1 MVTSILP
8 LKMSGAVVKRR
19 GKTLLGPVD
28 LTVSQT
34 GFTIV
39 MGPNGAGKTTLLR
52 ALHGLERLSGGQ
64 VQWQIPLRDTLQRQA
79 FVFQTPI
86 MMRRSVRDNLAY
98 PLILHGTPKAAA
110 YALAADWAGRI
121 GLGRALD
128 QQAPQL
134 SGGEKQKLALARA
147 LMRSPDIL
155 FLDEPCANLDGR
167 AIREIEAILKS
178 AQAGGTRILMAT
190 HDIGQARR
198 LASDVVFLMHGK
210 IIEMAAADAFF
221 GAPKT
226 PQAAALLNGD
236 IVE

>member
-79 FVFQTPI
+79 FCVSDP
-86 MMRRSVRDNLAY
+86 DHDA
-98 PLILHGTPKAAA
+98 PLG
-110 YALAADWAGRI
+110 
-121 GLGRALD
+121 
-128 QQAPQL
+128 
-134 SGGEKQKLALARA
+134 AR
-147 LMRSPDIL
+147 
-155 FLDEPCANLDGR
+155 
-167 AIREIEAILKS
+167 
-178 AQAGGTRILMAT
+178 
-190 HDIGQARR
+190 
-198 LASDVVFLMHGK
+198 
-210 IIEMAAADAFF
+210 
-221 GAPKT
+221 
-226 PQAAALLNGD
+226 
-236 IVE
+236 